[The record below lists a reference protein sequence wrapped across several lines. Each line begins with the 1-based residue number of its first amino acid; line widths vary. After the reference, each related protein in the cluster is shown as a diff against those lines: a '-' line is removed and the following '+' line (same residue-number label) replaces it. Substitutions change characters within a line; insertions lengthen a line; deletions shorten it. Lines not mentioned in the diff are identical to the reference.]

1 MSSSAI
7 EELFERFGPRYRLY
21 VSLTGMLAVITAV
34 LSATMINVA
43 IPDIMGAFG
52 VGQDQAQWLS
62 TGFLAAAPVTM
73 LLNDW
78 AVRTFGM
85 RNTYIGAMTV
95 FAIGAVIGGLSPT
108 FNTIVLARVM
118 QGAAAGFVQPLAMI
132 IMFQV
137 FPPDQRGRAMGLFG
151 VGVVLAPAMGPTLGG
166 VLVDAFSWREVFFA
180 GIPVA
185 VIGSGLALIFMPRRE
200 PDEPRPRFD
209 WIGFI
214 LLSTAVAALLNGLSN
229 GQRLGWHTF
238 EIQAY
243 LAYAGI
249 AFISFIAWESNI
261 RQPMMNVR
269 LFLNPHFASMAV
281 VGAVLGVILFG
292 STYLIPLFVQTVQG
306 YSATRAGLLVMPA
319 GLALMACFPL
329 GGRLSDKLPRHYLLC
344 FGLTLYIISTL
355 LMLQAHTDTPF
366 WLFAN
371 WIIVGRIGMAFI
383 MPTLSVSALRSLT
396 PEQMGQGSG
405 TVNFVRQIG
414 GAFGVNL
421 LAVNLERE
429 TAVFANAYA
438 SVQTYA
444 NSTTLQTTNL
454 LERLLAQDGLPYLT
468 QKAGALHLLGQSL
481 HAQAT
486 MMAFRADFLYIAIL
500 CVIALIPA
508 FLGARD
514 PSRKLQ
520 IFTRAA

>member
-1 MSSSAI
+1 MSSTAI
-7 EELFERFGPRYRLY
+7 DDLFARYGPRYRLY
-21 VSLTGMLAVITAV
+21 VSVTGMLAVITAV

-85 RNTYIGAMTV
+85 RNTYVGAMTI
-95 FAIGAVIGGLSPT
+95 FAVGAVIGGLSPN
-108 FNTIVLARVM
+108 FDTIVLARVM

-137 FPPDQRGRAMGLFG
+137 FPMEQRGKAMGLFG
-151 VGVVLAPAMGPTLGG
+151 VGVVMAPAMGPTLGG

-185 VIGSGLALIFMPRRE
+185 VIGSSLALLFMPPKE
-200 PDEPRPRFD
+200 EQEVRPKFD

-214 LLSTAVAALLNGLSN
+214 LLVMAVFCLLYGLSN
-229 GQRLGWHTF
+229 GQRLGWHTP
-238 EIQAY
+238 Q
-243 LAYAGI
+243 I
-249 AFISFIAWESNI
+249 ASALMVSGFSVIAFIAWEANV

-269 LFLNPHFASMAV
+269 LFLNPQFASMAV

-319 GLALMACFPL
+319 GLALMASFPI
-329 GGRLSDKLPRHYLLC
+329 GGRLSDRLPRQYLLC
-344 FGLTLYIISTL
+344 SGLLLYVISSL
-355 LMLQAHTDTPF
+355 LMIQAHTDTPF
-366 WLFAN
+366 WTFAI
-371 WIIVGRIGMAFI
+371 WIIIGRIGMAFI
-383 MPTLSVSALRSLT
+383 MPTLSVSALRTLT
-396 PEQMGQGSG
+396 PEQIGQGSG

-414 GAFGVNL
+414 GAFGVNI

-429 TAVFANAYA
+429 TAIYADAYTNM
-438 SVQTYA
+438 QTLA
-444 NSTTLQTTNL
+444 NSSTLAMTEL
-454 LERLLAQDGLPYLT
+454 MEKLLAQAGLPVMT
-468 QKAGALHLLGQSL
+468 QKAGALYMLGRSIY
-481 HAQAT
+481 AQAE
-486 MMAFRADFLYIAIL
+486 MMAFRADFLYIAII
-500 CVIALIPA
+500 CTVALVPA
-508 FLGARD
+508 YLGARD
-514 PSRKLQ
+514 PVRKPRL
-520 IFTRAA
+520 FTRTA

>member
-1 MSSSAI
+1 MSSTAI
-7 EELFERFGPRYRLY
+7 DELFARYGPRYRLY
-21 VSLTGMLAVITAV
+21 VSVTGMLAVVTAV

-52 VGQDQAQWLS
+52 VGQDRAQWLS

-85 RNTYIGAMTV
+85 RNTYVGAMAI
-95 FAIGAVIGGLSPT
+95 FAIGAVIGGLSLS
-108 FNTIVLARVM
+108 FDMIVVARVM

-137 FPPDQRGRAMGLFG
+137 FPMEQRGRAMGLFG
-151 VGVVLAPAMGPTLGG
+151 VGVVMAPAMGPTLGG
-166 VLVDAFSWREVFFA
+166 ILVDAFSWREVFYA

-185 VIGSGLALIFMPRRE
+185 IIGSGLAMLFMPRKE
-200 PDEPRPRFD
+200 EQAVRPRFD

-214 LLSTAVAALLNGLSN
+214 LLTTAVFCLLYGLSN
-229 GQRLGWHTF
+229 GQRLGWHTP
-238 EIQAY
+238 EIATS
-243 LAYAGI
+243 LLIAI
-249 AFISFIAWESNI
+249 TAFIAFIAWESYI
-261 RQPMMNVR
+261 PQPMMNVR
-269 LFLNPHFASMAV
+269 LFLNPQFASMAV

-329 GGRLSDKLPRHYLLC
+329 GGRLSDRMPRHYLLC
-344 FGLTLYIISTL
+344 FGLTLYLISTL
-355 LMLQAHTDTPF
+355 LMMQAHTDTPF
-366 WLFAN
+366 WVFAN

-383 MPTLSVSALRSLT
+383 MPTLSVSALRTLT
-396 PEQMGQGSG
+396 PDQMGQGSG

-429 TAVFANAYA
+429 TAIFASAYTDL
-438 SVQTYA
+438 QTYA
-444 NSTTLQTTNL
+444 NSTTMAATEL
-454 LERLLAQDGLPYLT
+454 LEKLLAQEGLPYLV
-468 QKAGALHLLGQSL
+468 QKAGALHVLGQSI

-486 MMAFRADFLYIAIL
+486 MMAFRADFLYIGVMCA
-500 CVIALIPA
+500 VALIPA

-514 PSRKLQ
+514 PTRKVGL
-520 IFTRAA
+520 ITRPA